1 MTHPFPEGAI
11 PQDDHHRDVGGGA
24 ARAAVF
30 GISDGLVSNVGLIL
44 GVAGADPSSS
54 VVRLAGLAGL
64 LAGGISM
71 AAGEY
76 NSMKVQAELFEREIG
91 LERQELARNPEV
103 EMAELAA
110 RYESRGIDAGLAR
123 QIVEQIMANPEIALE
138 VHVREELGID
148 PDGLGSPLAAAG
160 SSLVAFGVGA
170 VIPLLPWFFVEGAT
184 AIVTSMVLAVLAA
197 VIVGEATFRF
207 TETHRWTTIGR
218 QVAFTVIPAALT
230 YAIGSLVGVTV

>member
-1 MTHPFPEGAI
+1 MTVPEGTL
-11 PQDDHHRDVGGGA
+11 PDDDHHRDVSGGA

-30 GISDGLVSNVGLIL
+30 GVSDGLVSNVGLIL
-44 GVAGADPSSS
+44 GVAGANTSSS

-76 NSMKVQAELFEREIG
+76 NSMRVQAELFEREIG
-91 LERQELARNPEV
+91 LERQELARNPLI

-110 RYESRGIDAGLAR
+110 RYESRGIDRDLAG
-123 QIVEQIMANPEIALE
+123 QIAEQIMADPQVALE
-138 VHVREELGID
+138 VHVREEMGID
-148 PDGLGSPLAAAG
+148 PDGLGSPLAAAL
-160 SSLVAFGVGA
+160 SSLVAFGIGA
-170 VIPLLPWFFVEGAT
+170 SIPLAPWFLASGDAAILTSLILAVVA
-184 AIVTSMVLAVLAA
+184 AIV
-197 VIVGEATFRF
+197 VGEATFRF
-207 TETHRWTTIGR
+207 TETQRWMTIGR